1 MSATLPEPEL
11 PDTGLRPQ
19 AALFDLD
26 GTLVDNTA
34 FHARAFQAFRQT
46 HGLPPESADARARFG
61 GRRNSEIF
69 AELFGRE
76 LDADELRRYEEEKE
90 SLYRELSRGG
100 LRPLPGLLELLDR
113 LDALGVP
120 SALATSAPEANVD
133 HSLEELGLAGRFRCI
148 VRGDE
153 VARGKPHPDVFL
165 EAARRLGADPERSL
179 AFEDAP
185 MGVAA
190 VQAAGARCVALS
202 TTLSRAELQAL
213 EPPPDLVVGDYREL
227 LATFAGLVGLAVS

>member
-1 MSATLPEPEL
+1 VPATA
-11 PDTGLRPQ
+11 LRPQ

-26 GTLVDNTA
+26 GTLVDNKE
-34 FHARAFQAFRQT
+34 FHARAFRSFREA
-46 HGLPPESADARARFG
+46 HGLPPESGDARARFG

-69 AELFGRE
+69 AEVFGRTLDVEE
-76 LDADELRRYEEEKE
+76 LHRFEDEKE

-100 LRPLPGLLELLDR
+100 LVPVPGLLELLDR

-120 SALATSAPEANVD
+120 SAVATSAPEANVL
-133 HSLEELGLAGRFRCI
+133 HSLAELGLEGRFRCT

-153 VARGKPHPDVFL
+153 VTRGKPHPDVFL
-165 EAARRLGADPERSL
+165 EAARRLGADPEGCL

-190 VQAAGARCVALS
+190 VQAAGARCVALA

-213 EPPPDLVVGDYREL
+213 EPPPDLVVSDYREL
-227 LATFAGLVGLAVS
+227 LDTFARLLGLDGP

>member
-1 MSATLPEPEL
+1 MPASLPQFESAAP
-11 PDTGLRPQ
+11 GLRPQ

-26 GTLVDNTA
+26 GTLVDNTD
-34 FHARAFQAFRQT
+34 FHARAFQTFRET
-46 HGLPPESADARARFG
+46 HGLPPEGPDARARFG

-76 LDADELRRYEEEKE
+76 LEFEELRRYEDEKE

-100 LRPLPGLLELLDR
+100 LIPLPGLLELLDR
-113 LDALGVP
+113 LDGLGIP
-120 SALATSAPEANVD
+120 CALATSAPAANVE
-133 HSLEELGLAGRFRCI
+133 HSLEELDLAGRFQAV

-190 VQAAGARCVALS
+190 VQAAGARCVALA
-202 TTLSRAELQAL
+202 TTLSRRDLQAL
-213 EPPPDLVVGDYREL
+213 EPPPDLVVSDYREL
-227 LATFAGLVGLAVS
+227 LATYSGLVGLVAT

>member
-1 MSATLPEPEL
+1 MPASLSELEKPE
-11 PDTGLRPQ
+11 TGLRPQ

-26 GTLVDNTA
+26 GTLVDNKE
-34 FHARAFQAFRQT
+34 FHARAFQSFRAT
-46 HGLPPESADARARFG
+46 HGLPPEAPDARARFG

-76 LDADELRRYEEEKE
+76 LAAEELRRYEEEKE

-100 LRPLPGLLELLDR
+100 LEPVPGLFELLDR
-113 LDALGVP
+113 LDALGIP
-120 SALATSAPEANVD
+120 CALATSAPGANVE
-133 HSLEELGLAGRFRCI
+133 HSLAELRLAGRFRCI

-153 VARGKPHPDVFL
+153 VSRGKPHPDVFL

-190 VQAAGARCVALS
+190 VQAAGARCVALA
-202 TTLSRAELQAL
+202 TTLSRAELLAL

-227 LATFAGLVGLAVS
+227 LGTFAGLLGLAGS